1 MTYETNK
8 IYTFVNE
15 ENVTKDFK
23 FIMGDWVDMEN
34 GALYDTIS
42 LELLGWVILGN

>member
-8 IYTFVNE
+8 IYSF
-15 ENVTKDFK
+15 TKDNIVRKFK

-42 LELLGWVILGN
+42 LELLGWVILDN